1 MYLKSSGDDCS
12 QLDSGESIET
22 GDSLEQLSISG
33 DICVDSEMSV
43 GDSEGEIGCMR
54 VSQYCKFENHLWRR
68 LALFILNDGS
78 RALQLGACA

>member
-1 MYLKSSGDDCS
+1 MHLKSSGDDCS

-22 GDSLEQLSISG
+22 GDSLELLSISG

-43 GDSEGEIGCMR
+43 GNIEGEIGCMR
-54 VSQYCKFENHLWRR
+54 VSQCCKFDNHLWRR